1 MLSNLKGLTDS
12 MRTNELQSDHKLCN
26 NALMHLKHEG
36 TAIKSIDD
44 MINQESSTWKSNLIK
59 MHIAIK

>member
-1 MLSNLKGLTDS
+1 

-44 MINQESSTWKSNLIK
+44 MINQEISTWKSSLIK
-59 MHIAIK
+59 KHIAIK

>member
-1 MLSNLKGLTDS
+1 

-26 NALMHLKHEG
+26 NALMHLKHKG

-44 MINQESSTWKSNLIK
+44 MINQEISTWESSLIK